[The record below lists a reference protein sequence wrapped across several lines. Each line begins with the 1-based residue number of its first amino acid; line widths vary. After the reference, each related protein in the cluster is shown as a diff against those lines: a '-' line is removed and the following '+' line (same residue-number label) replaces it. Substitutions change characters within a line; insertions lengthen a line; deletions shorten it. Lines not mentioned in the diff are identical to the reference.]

1 MPHSKLERYLN
12 ILEALVDR
20 PLKIEQIARR
30 TDIEPQVLKHHLVF
44 LVANGVAVERR
55 LKGKHV
61 AYAMTERGY
70 AVFKTL
76 RSMKYFEKLRETLPI
91 VEEAREIAS
100 VLEKQKHSR

>member
-1 MPHSKLERYLN
+1 MPPSKLERYLN

-20 PLKIEQIARR
+20 PLGIEQIARR
-30 TDIEPQVLKHHLVF
+30 TALELQVLKQHLGF

-55 LKGKHV
+55 PKGKHV

-76 RSMKYFEKLRETLPI
+76 RSMRYFEKLRETLPI
-91 VEEAREIAS
+91 VEEAREVVS
-100 VLEKQKHSR
+100 VLEKQKRSR